1 MPSHI
6 DMNAVAALLSAVQVA
21 TAAPAAV
28 QNSDGWTVTEA
39 SGALIA
45 SASYESGQSFVV
57 RCRDRR
63 LDVMMTGV
71 PVEAGSRSRWLEWTS
86 VGGDRQ
92 RQTWLNLS
100 DTPMVF
106 AGRPVHVARI
116 LRKGGPVSI
125 RVLPTDETPRAH
137 RYDLPLPSDG
147 DGVDQVLAAC
157 KVRLDDPRD
166 DLVEVDPPFERPGV
180 FPGIWERMA
189 TPDYPNT
196 AMSAGAGE
204 VLFSC
209 VVAEAGRLRDCRV
222 EQETPPRVGFG
233 QATLA
238 ALPSA
243 RLRLGPG
250 VEPGR
255 LMMARMRYRLD

>member
-1 MPSHI
+1 
-6 DMNAVAALLSAVQVA
+6 MNPVTALLSAALLVA
-21 TAAPAAV
+21 VTPAVA
-28 QNSDGWTVTEA
+28 QNADGWTVTEA

-71 PVEAGSRSRWLEWTS
+71 PIEAGSMTRWLEWTS
-86 VGGDRQ
+86 TSGDRQ
-92 RQTWLNLS
+92 RQTWINLP
-100 DTPMVF
+100 DRPMVF
-106 AGRPVHVARI
+106 AARPVHVARI
-116 LRKGGPVSI
+116 LQKGGPVSV
-125 RVLPTDETPRAH
+125 RLLPTIETPQAR
-137 RYDLPLPSDG
+137 RYDLSLPSDG
-147 DGVDQVLAAC
+147 AGVEQVLAAC

-166 DLVEVDPPFERPGV
+166 DLVEVNPPFEQPGV
-180 FPGIWERMA
+180 YPGIWEKMA
-189 TPDYPNT
+189 TPNYPNS
-196 AMSAGAGE
+196 AMSAGDGE

-255 LMMARMRYRLD
+255 FVIARMRFRLDRR

>member
-1 MPSHI
+1 
-6 DMNAVAALLSAVQVA
+6 MNPAPAALLLAALLVA
-21 TAAPAAV
+21 AGPAAA
-28 QNSDGWTVTEA
+28 QEGDGWTVTEA
-39 SGALIA
+39 NGALIA
-45 SASYESGQSFVV
+45 STSYESGQSFVV

-71 PVEAGSRSRWLEWTS
+71 PAESRAGTRRLEWGS
-86 VGGDRQ
+86 EGGDRQ
-92 RQTWLNLS
+92 RQTWINLP
-100 DTPMVF
+100 DRPLVF

-116 LRKGGPVSI
+116 LRKGAPVSV
-125 RVLPTDETPRAH
+125 RLLPTSEMPQAR

-147 DGVDQVLAAC
+147 SGVDQVLTAC
-157 KVRLDDPRD
+157 KARLDDPRD
-166 DLVEVDPPFERPGV
+166 DLVEVDPPSEQPGASSD
-180 FPGIWERMA
+180 IWEKMA
-189 TPDYPNT
+189 TPNYPNG
-196 AMSAGAGE
+196 AVSAGGGE

-209 VVAEAGRLRDCRV
+209 VVGEAGRLRDCRV

-243 RLRLGPG
+243 RIRLGPG

-255 LMMARMRYRLD
+255 LFVSRMSYRLD

>member
-1 MPSHI
+1 
-6 DMNAVAALLSAVQVA
+6 MNAIAALLYAIQIA
-21 TAAPAAV
+21 TPAPAAV

-39 SGALIA
+39 SGVLIA

-71 PVEAGSRSRWLEWTS
+71 PAEAGSKSRWLEWTPA
-86 VGGDRQ
+86 GGDRQ
-92 RQTWLNLS
+92 RQTWFNLA
-100 DTPMVF
+100 DRPMVF
-106 AGRPVHVARI
+106 AARPVHVARI
-116 LRKGGPVSI
+116 LRKGGSASV
-125 RVLPTDETPRAH
+125 RLLPTTETPRAH

-147 DGVDQVLAAC
+147 AGLDQVLTAC
-157 KVRLDDPRD
+157 KIRLDDPRD
-166 DLVEVDPPFERPGV
+166 DLVEVDPPFARPGV
-180 FPGIWERMA
+180 YPLAWEKLA
-189 TPDYPNT
+189 TPAYPNT
-196 AMSAGAGE
+196 AISAGAGE

-250 VEPGR
+250 IEPGR
-255 LMMARMRYRLD
+255 LMIARMLYRLD

>member
-1 MPSHI
+1 
-6 DMNAVAALLSAVQVA
+6 MNPIAASLLLAALLVAVGPAVA
-21 TAAPAAV
+21 QET
-28 QNSDGWTVTEA
+28 DGWTVTEA

-57 RCRDRR
+57 RCLNGR

-71 PVEAGSRSRWLEWTS
+71 PIETETRTRWLEWIS
-86 VGGDRQ
+86 ASGDRQ

-100 DTPMVF
+100 DRPMVF
-106 AGRPVHVARI
+106 AARPLHVARI
-116 LRKGGPVSI
+116 LRKGAPVSV
-125 RVLPTDETPRAH
+125 RLLPTMETAQAR

-147 DGVDQVLAAC
+147 SGVDQVLSAC

-180 FPGIWERMA
+180 YPDIWQKMA
-189 TPDYPNT
+189 TPDYPT
-196 AMSAGAGE
+196 SGMSAGAGE
-204 VLFSC
+204 VLYSC
-209 VVAEAGRLRDCRV
+209 VVAEAGRLRDCRI
-222 EQETPPRVGFG
+222 EQETPPRAGFG

-238 ALPSA
+238 ALQSA

-255 LMMARMRYRLD
+255 LYITRMLYRLD